1 MGAVNKAAQTAEPLT
16 PWGSW
21 ELLKELHQIRG
32 FPVPPFESLV
42 LSLINN
48 NNMHAPKLPPNES
61 HKTLPGLYLQHAI
74 DNRP

>member
-1 MGAVNKAAQTAEPLT
+1 MGQLGTSQGAT
-16 PWGSW
+16 PNSG
-21 ELLKELHQIRG
+21 LP
-32 FPVPPFESLV
+32 FPVSPFGSLV